1 VRRIV
6 TGTDSQ
12 GRSTVLS
19 DGPAPVA
26 FHAGS
31 SIGATKIDGATAPSP
46 VPASEAVVF
55 ELWNL
60 DTQPAMLS
68 EDPTLGLNV
77 PDYDTPSAQT
87 KWILTHMGPN
97 LEVPMHSTPTIDYGL
112 VVSGEVELGLQTG
125 PVMVRAGEAML
136 VNGVQHSW
144 KAGPAGCV
152 IATVL
157 VGLRVQ
163 DR

>member
-1 VRRIV
+1 MRRIV
-6 TGTDSQ
+6 TGTDVQ

-19 DGPAPVA
+19 DGAAPVA

-31 SIGATKIDGATAPSP
+31 SLAATKIDGASAPWP

-60 DTQPAMLS
+60 GTQPALAS
-68 EDPTLGLNV
+68 EDPTLPLDA
-77 PDYDTPSAQT
+77 PDYETPTAET
-87 KWILTHMGPN
+87 KWIITHMGPN
-97 LEVPMHSTPTIDYGL
+97 LDVPMHATPTVDYGL

-125 PVMVRAGEAML
+125 PVLVRAGDAML

-144 KAGPAGCV
+144 KAGPQGCV

-157 VGLRVQ
+157 VGLRAE